1 MLQLDHFAVQVSDL
15 ERSIEFYKKIGL
27 EYRYTAF
34 DEENHERYAF
44 FTLPSGGSFEL
55 LQVLDEQ
62 NNPIPLQ
69 KKALIQPFCP
79 HIAFTT
85 SDMNET
91 MAMIQEKGFEIVKGP
106 MNIPDEVSW
115 VFIKDY
121 DNNVVEFVEWIGEKR

>member
-1 MLQLDHFAVQVSDL
+1 
-15 ERSIEFYKKIGL
+15 
-27 EYRYTAF
+27 
-34 DEENHERYAF
+34 
-44 FTLPSGGSFEL
+44 
-55 LQVLDEQ
+55 
-62 NNPIPLQ
+62 LQ